1 MSEIVLKVENLSKS
15 YGNVQALKGLSLE
28 VTAGSVYGFLGPNG
42 SGKTTTLGIL
52 LGILTADSGQFSW
65 FGNGQDDANRMR
77 LGALLET
84 PNFYPYLSA
93 RQNLKITGL
102 IKNVN
107 NLEERIDQ
115 VIKRVGLSGR
125 DHDKFKTYSLG
136 MKQRLAIGSALL
148 SDPEILVLDEP
159 TNGLDPQ
166 GIADIRE
173 LISSIAHDG
182 KTIIIASH
190 ILDEIE
196 KICTHV
202 AIMKHG
208 KLLSTGTLGEILGG
222 QMSVTVASDNLN
234 ALTDTINSLA
244 WAKVSRNTGKE
255 LIVEIEK
262 DKTTAELNKALFEKG
277 IVLNM
282 LKTDQK
288 NLESIFLET
297 VQS

>member
-1 MSEIVLKVENLSKS
+1 MSEIVLKVENLNKS
-15 YGNVQALKGLSLE
+15 YGNVHALKGLSFE

-42 SGKTTTLGIL
+42 SGKTTTMAIL
-52 LGILTADSGQFSW
+52 LGILSADSGQFSW

-93 RQNLKITGL
+93 RQNLKVTGL
-102 IKNVN
+102 IKNVD
-107 NLEERIDQ
+107 NLETRINE
-115 VIKRVGLSGR
+115 VIERVGLVGR
-125 DHDKFKTYSLG
+125 DTDKFKTYSLG
-136 MKQRLAIGSALL
+136 MKQRLAIASALL
-148 SDPEILVLDEP
+148 NDPEILVLDEP

-173 LISSIAHDG
+173 LISSIANDG

-196 KICTHV
+196 KVCTHV
-202 AIMKHG
+202 AIMQNG
-208 KLLSTGTLGEILGG
+208 QLLSTGTLGEILGG
-222 QMSVTVASDNLN
+222 QTNVTVASEDLN
-234 ALTDTINSLA
+234 ALSNAIGELS

-262 DKTTAELNKALFEKG
+262 DHSTTMLNKALFEKG
-277 IVLNM
+277 VILNT

-297 VQS
+297 IQS